1 MMTMSSWPYS
11 QERLLAMHTGG
22 RGDRRRV
29 ACRLTEVAVAERAAL
44 IRRSLQQAPGARP
57 HIPVSP
63 HASLASFAAI
73 APLYLVFRVV
83 PDDPR
88 RHLRLPVRAGR
99 DDSRQDGAR

>member
-11 QERLLAMHTGG
+11 QERLRAMNTGG

-29 ACRLTEVAVAERAAL
+29 ACRLTEVPVAERAAL
-44 IRRSLQQAPGARP
+44 IRRYLQQVPGARP

-63 HASLASFAAI
+63 HSALANFAAI
-73 APLYLVFRVV
+73 APLYPVFRVV

-88 RHLRLPVRAGR
+88 RHLRLPVRAGH